1 MIKPVTHSPHKVSR
15 SSSNLKYECMYVK
28 QVLIHTHVSGL
39 VVNQGHGLQEE
50 VMSKKGSVGVAQ
62 NYPQNYP
69 AYTPGSK
76 SYDEQLMSLGAES
89 TLQNAPSYL
98 RMDSTMSNGAAG
110 KLMMTYNPNVPGTNL
125 AKH

>member
-1 MIKPVTHSPHKVSR
+1 
-15 SSSNLKYECMYVK
+15 
-28 QVLIHTHVSGL
+28 
-39 VVNQGHGLQEE
+39 
-50 VMSKKGSVGVAQ
+50 MSKHGSAGVAQ

-76 SYDEQLMSLGAES
+76 SCEEQLMSLGAVS
-89 TLQNAPSYL
+89 TLQNMPSYL

-125 AKH
+125 SHCS